1 LFDLVL
7 ESSMALLLK
16 ESHVRELLTMADAL
30 PAVERSFGDV
40 FRGDAVNVSR
50 HRGALKG
57 ATINAM
63 GAIST
68 ALDLTAMKV
77 YPIVR
82 QDITVGSSF
91 QVLVWRLS
99 TGALVG
105 VLEAELLAQIRTGAA
120 SGVASKYMARP
131 DSRVMTLFGAG
142 WQARAQLEA
151 IAKVLPKLERVNVI
165 SRSPQR
171 VQTFCAE
178 MAAVVSA
185 KLVPVIDVEHAVRE
199 ADVITTITGSKEPLF
214 EGAWI
219 RPGTHINAAGS
230 NFSTKR
236 EIDAATVERAH
247 RIVADDVEV
256 AKLESGDLI
265 AIDGFDWSRVRGLAD
280 VVGGGYPGRA
290 SADEITLFESQGL
303 GLEDL
308 AVSAV
313 LLQRATERG
322 IGIEIPLQ

>member
-1 LFDLVL
+1 
-7 ESSMALLLK
+7 MALLLK

-30 PAVERSFGDV
+30 PAVERAFADV
-40 FRGDAVNVSR
+40 ARGEAVNVSR

-57 ATINAM
+57 MTINAM
-63 GAIST
+63 GAISS

-99 TGALVG
+99 TGALEG
-105 VLEAELLAQIRTGAA
+105 VFEAELLAQVRTGAA
-120 SGVASKYMARP
+120 SGVATRFMARP

-151 IAKVLPKLERVNVI
+151 IARVLPALERVNVL

-171 VQTFCAE
+171 VQEFCAQ
-178 MAAVVSA
+178 MQGAVAA
-185 KLVPVIDVEHAVRE
+185 KLVPAVDVEQAVRE
-199 ADVITTITGSKEPLF
+199 ADVITTITGAKQPLF
-214 EGAWI
+214 DGEWL
-219 RPGTHINAAGS
+219 RPGTHVNAAGS

-236 EIDAATVERAH
+236 EIDATSVTRAQ
-247 RIVADDVEV
+247 RIVADDIEV
-256 AKLESGDLI
+256 AKIESGDLL
-265 AIDGFDWSRVRGLAD
+265 AIEGFDWTRVRGLAE
-280 VVGGGYPGRA
+280 VVGGSVPGRGA
-290 SADEITLFESQGL
+290 ADEITLFESQGL

-313 LLQRATERG
+313 LLQRARERG